1 MGVLQTV
8 QNYFLRRAISRNAD
22 AAAAFSILSK
32 FLGGSVGSM
41 SVTPYSMLGVA
52 AIFAAIRIRGET
64 LSNLPLRIVERRGR
78 AKVLSEDL
86 QLAELLQS
94 SPDGQIS
101 AVEWVHTMESH
112 SCLMG
117 ISYTYIERDV
127 YGAPLRLIQVPASEV
142 SYWLDEYGQP
152 SQHLEYNVRGKR
164 TPASDLIIIPF
175 GSVYPYWQNFRPQQL
190 LNTPI
195 ALAQAL
201 DREAYSLLNNGCS
214 VSGVLQTDQ
223 QLNEDAQV
231 QTKEM
236 LRAYRAGGKE
246 QGAFLILQNGLKY
259 VAARMTNKD
268 AEFVELKKRAVLDIA
283 AIYGVPS
290 SQLGDGEKANYSS
303 QEEANRNFLY
313 STMLSRARLFENEL
327 TNKLI
332 PTYDRIKYGKRI
344 EFDYK
349 GLMRGNMKDRS
360 TFYKELFYLGV
371 LSPNDIREM
380 EDMPL
385 LGEEGDAHFIQANML
400 ELGKV
405 VNSTEQKTE

>member
-1 MGVLQTV
+1 M
-8 QNYFLRRAISRNAD
+8 
-22 AAAAFSILSK
+22 
-32 FLGGSVGSM
+32 
-41 SVTPYSMLGVA
+41 
-52 AIFAAIRIRGET
+52 
-64 LSNLPLRIVERRGR
+64 
-78 AKVLSEDL
+78 
-86 QLAELLQS
+86 
-94 SPDGQIS
+94 
-101 AVEWVHTMESH
+101 
-112 SCLMG
+112 
-117 ISYTYIERDV
+117 
-127 YGAPLRLIQVPASEV
+127 
-142 SYWLDEYGQP
+142 
-152 SQHLEYNVRGKR
+152 
-164 TPASDLIIIPF
+164 
-175 GSVYPYWQNFRPQQL
+175 
-190 LNTPI
+190 
-195 ALAQAL
+195 

-223 QLNEDAQV
+223 QLDENAQA
-231 QTKEM
+231 QTKDM

-332 PTYDRIKYGKRI
+332 STHDRIKYGKRI

-405 VNSTEQKTE
+405 VNGTEQTNE